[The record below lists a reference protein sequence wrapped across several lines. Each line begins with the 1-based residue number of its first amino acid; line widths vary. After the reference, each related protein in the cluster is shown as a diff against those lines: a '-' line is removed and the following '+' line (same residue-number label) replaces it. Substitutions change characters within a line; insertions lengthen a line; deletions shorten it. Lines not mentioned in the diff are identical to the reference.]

1 MSPLN
6 CDEFESLAAEF
17 ALGVLPGDQRGLALT
32 HLAACPTCRA
42 QTRELARIA
51 DSMLLLT
58 QPAEPPS
65 GFESRVLSR
74 IGMEEPAIRKQS
86 RKPSSRRV
94 RLAAAAVVV
103 ALVGTAGL
111 LTGRF
116 TGGGNNRLAAGDLAV
131 VWKGGGTCRV
141 AAFPG
146 HGGIPAML
154 VVRLDEPSERPGP
167 YPVQLIPAKGGAPV
181 PFGVIEVRNGQ
192 GILQSAIPASVGT
205 VRGIR
210 VFEGNDLRYTATFAP
225 V

>member
-32 HLAACPTCRA
+32 HLAACPACRA
-42 QTRELARIA
+42 QTRELARVA

-74 IGMEEPAIRKQS
+74 IGMEEPAVRKQS

-103 ALVGTAGL
+103 ALVGTVGL

-116 TGGGNNRLAAGDLAV
+116 TSGTNRQLAANVAV
-131 VWKGGGTCRV
+131 VSRDGGTCRV

-146 HGGIPAML
+146 HAGIPAML

>member
-1 MSPLN
+1 MSPLT

-65 GFESRVLSR
+65 GFESKVLSR
-74 IGMEEPAIRKQS
+74 LGMEEPGVRK
-86 RKPSSRRV
+86 RSRRPSTRWV
-94 RLAAAAVVV
+94 RLAAAAAVVV
-103 ALVGTAGL
+103 ALVGTAGFF
-111 LTGRF
+111 TGRF
-116 TGGGNNRLAAGDLAV
+116 TGGTKQQVAGDLATV
-131 VWKGGGTCRV
+131 SKDGGSCRV

-146 HGGIPAML
+146 HGSVPAML

-167 YPVQLIPAKGGAPV
+167 YPVQLIPAKGGEPV
-181 PFGVIEVRNGQ
+181 PFGVIEVRNGR
-192 GILQSAIPASVGT
+192 GTLQSAIPASVGP

-210 VFEGNDLRYTATFAP
+210 VFEGKDLRYTATFAP